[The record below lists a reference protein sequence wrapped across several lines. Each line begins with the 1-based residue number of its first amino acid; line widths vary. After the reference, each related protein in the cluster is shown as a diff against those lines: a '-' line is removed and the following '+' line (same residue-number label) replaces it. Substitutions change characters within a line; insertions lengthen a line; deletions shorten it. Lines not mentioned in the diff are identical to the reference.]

1 MKLANFPLFFGRL
14 LAGVLLLV
22 AGNAIGAETMV
33 NITGTGVVLSN
44 VQIDCNS
51 AETTTG
57 LALAAG
63 ATGASIYNV
72 EVKNCTTRGVS
83 IAEDISV
90 FSNNWVHDND
100 DDLDI
105 AAGKTLTVTGKN
117 VFDDAAAAKGDGT
130 YTDAG
135 ALTVWSNA
143 TGALAT
149 RTGGNPILTYA
160 EWIAAGGD
168 IRGKNPTNAGYSVG
182 PTQYQKKFEA
192 DVDDMITKKSKST
205 AAGSYV
211 QP

>member
-1 MKLANFPLFFGRL
+1 MKLANFPL
-14 LAGVLLLV
+14 VISIILLLF
-22 AGNAIGAETMV
+22 APCFAAETMV

-51 AETTTG
+51 AVDTTG
-57 LALAAG
+57 LALAAA

-83 IAEDISV
+83 ISEDISV

-100 DDLDI
+100 DDIDI

-135 ALTVWSNA
+135 VLTVWSNA
-143 TGALAT
+143 LGTLAT
-149 RTGGNPILTYA
+149 RTGGNPILTYSQ
-160 EWIAAGGD
+160 WIASGGD
-168 IRGKNPTNAGYSVG
+168 LRCKNPTNAGYSVG
-182 PTQYQKKFEA
+182 PLQYQKRWFT
-192 DVDDMITKKSKST
+192 DDGEILTKKSKPT
-205 AAGSYV
+205 DAGSYK